1 MPKATSSLSHKRRHN
16 PLEDDLLATGVLKSR
31 EGRPS
36 KRADRKQAEEQAYVD
51 AKASRKILAMSRDL
65 IDEDDLQ
72 SADDDDNNHAS
83 GPSAFEFDPSRFGED
98 SDRDEEDGVDRFAN
112 EEAWG
117 DEEEIV
123 EEIEVDAA
131 DLDTFNRFITPTM
144 NDDPLL
150 THGWDGKM
158 GGGGAGSEEEEGPGT
173 NLADLILAKIAEKEA
188 MQGGRQQQQDLN
200 PVEEDYEMP
209 PKVIEV
215 FTKIGLILARYK
227 SGPLP
232 KPFKILPTIPHW
244 EEILQITR
252 PDLWTPNACFAAT
265 RIFVSAKPIVVQR
278 FMEMVVLE
286 RVREDIYE
294 NKKLNVHL
302 FNCLKRGLYKPAGFF
317 KGFLFPLAASGTCTL
332 REAQI
337 VSAVLER
344 VSIPVLH
351 SAAAIKTLCDIAAEQ
366 ASQHSEC
373 VSATNHMLL
382 ILLKKK
388 YALPWQCIDSL
399 VFHFLRYAAAARD
412 GDAPRSLP
420 VIFHQCLLAFAERYR
435 NDITED
441 QREALLDLLLNHG
454 HEKIAP
460 AIRRELLA
468 GRGRGVAVE
477 PAGPTFDG
485 DDTMLVDS

>member
-72 SADDDDNNHAS
+72 SSANDDEHAS
-83 GPSAFEFDPSRFGED
+83 GPSAFDFDPSRFGED

-150 THGWDGKM
+150 THGWDGKL
-158 GGGGAGSEEEEGPGT
+158 GGGEAGSEEEEGPGT

-188 MQGGRQQQQDLN
+188 MQGGRPQQDFN

-215 FTKIGLILARYK
+215 FTKYVWR
-227 SGPLP
+227 
-232 KPFKILPTIPHW
+232 
-244 EEILQITR
+244 R
-252 PDLWTPNACFAAT
+252 
-265 RIFVSAKPIVVQR
+265 FVA
-278 FMEMVVLE
+278 
-286 RVREDIYE
+286 
-294 NKKLNVHL
+294 
-302 FNCLKRGLYKPAGFF
+302 
-317 KGFLFPLAASGTCTL
+317 
-332 REAQI
+332 
-337 VSAVLER
+337 
-344 VSIPVLH
+344 
-351 SAAAIKTLCDIAAEQ
+351 
-366 ASQHSEC
+366 
-373 VSATNHMLL
+373 
-382 ILLKKK
+382 
-388 YALPWQCIDSL
+388 
-399 VFHFLRYAAAARD
+399 
-412 GDAPRSLP
+412 
-420 VIFHQCLLAFAERYR
+420 
-435 NDITED
+435 
-441 QREALLDLLLNHG
+441 
-454 HEKIAP
+454 
-460 AIRRELLA
+460 
-468 GRGRGVAVE
+468 
-477 PAGPTFDG
+477 
-485 DDTMLVDS
+485 

>member
-1 MPKATSSLSHKRRHN
+1 MPKATTPSLSNKRRHN
-16 PLEDDLLATGVLKSR
+16 PLEDDLVATGVLKNR

-51 AKASRKILAMSRDL
+51 AKSSRKILAMSREL
-65 IDEDDLQ
+65 VDEQDYQ
-72 SADDDDNNHAS
+72 SGGTDAA
-83 GPSAFEFDPSRFGED
+83 GPTSSAFDFDPSRLEGGSEP
-98 SDRDEEDGVDRFAN
+98 DEEEYAN

-117 DEEEIV
+117 DEEDVV
-123 EEIEVDAA
+123 EDIEVDAA
-131 DLDTFNRFITPTM
+131 DLETFNRFITPTM

-150 THGWDGKM
+150 THGWDRKPGDD
-158 GGGGAGSEEEEGPGT
+158 AEEQRPGT
-173 NLADLILAKIAEKEA
+173 NLADLIMAKIAEKEA
-188 MQGGRQQQQDLN
+188 MHGGRPEDRN
-200 PVEEDYEMP
+200 PVEEDYELP
-209 PKVIEV
+209 PKVVEV

-232 KPFKILPTIPHW
+232 KPFKVLPQIPHW
-244 EEILQITR
+244 EDILQVTR
-252 PDLWTPNACFAAT
+252 PDSWTPNACYAAT
-265 RIFVSAKPIVVQR
+265 RIFVSAKPLVVQR
-278 FMEMVVLE
+278 FVEMVILE

-302 FNCLKRGLYKPAGFF
+302 FNCLKRALYKPAGFF

-337 VSAVLER
+337 ISAVLAR

-373 VSATNHMLL
+373 VSATNYMLKV
-382 ILLKKK
+382 LLEKR
-388 YALPWQCIDSL
+388 YALPWQCVDSL
-399 VFHFLRYAAAARD
+399 VFHFLRYAAAARE
-412 GDAPRSLP
+412 GDAVPNSLP
-420 VIFHQCLLAFAERYR
+420 VIFHQCMLVFAQRYR

-454 HEKIAP
+454 HDKIAP
-460 AIRRELLA
+460 EIRRELLA
-468 GRGRGVAVE
+468 GRGRGVPLE
-477 PAGPTFDG
+477 QPGPAFDG